1 MKKVIVISL
10 VVLAM
15 LVLPTSF
22 ADTAKVVYPVHIYI
36 NGLYM
41 VSPDALPFIDANGRT
56 MIPLRAVSENL
67 GAESVVWDATTAT
80 AKVILGD
87 KTIELP
93 VGENYGIVNGVKETF
108 DTVTVIS
115 KGRTFVPLRFV
126 SESLGYEVGYKFGK
140 DPRASGKSAHMITI
154 GEVTEALS
162 PMVDMG
168 WKDSYLTVEQRNI
181 YFSMF
186 KKIPA
191 STNITQVTSI
201 AGSFY
206 MSSNPSD
213 GSSFNWVYVMSY
225 DAPGVINIGVNELP
239 TGWDEFTINSLTALL
254 GIDGTI
260 IGTQMVKDIMGT
272 YDASTNTY
280 YGSRLNGKIIT
291 SGKYTFEYSKNSIT
305 WKE

>member
-1 MKKVIVISL
+1 MLKKVIVLSL

-56 MIPLRAVSENL
+56 MIPLR
-67 GAESVVWDATTAT
+67 AESVVWDATTAT

-126 SESLGYEVGYKFGK
+126 SESLGYEEIG
-140 DPRASGKSAHMITI
+140 RAH
-154 GEVTEALS
+154 V
-162 PMVDMG
+162 
-168 WKDSYLTVEQRNI
+168 
-181 YFSMF
+181 
-186 KKIPA
+186 
-191 STNITQVTSI
+191 
-201 AGSFY
+201 
-206 MSSNPSD
+206 
-213 GSSFNWVYVMSY
+213 
-225 DAPGVINIGVNELP
+225 
-239 TGWDEFTINSLTALL
+239 
-254 GIDGTI
+254 
-260 IGTQMVKDIMGT
+260 
-272 YDASTNTY
+272 
-280 YGSRLNGKIIT
+280 
-291 SGKYTFEYSKNSIT
+291 
-305 WKE
+305 